1 LEPDDAGG
9 VLAEPIDAGA
19 HDLLPES
26 PALPLGP
33 HSEGAHPPFDPGA
46 MRDVER
52 DDLLAFTTPRH
63 RPRPRILDRITPDR
77 RIQDRQAPTDHPVT
91 AVAFR
96 ERVAEHLV
104 QRGDVRLPHG
114 VRPVS
119 MTRGFPIAC
128 GRHQPV
134 ASNSSYALSSSSSG
148 SRGGSSRTG

>member
-1 LEPDDAGG
+1 EEPKARVEADVVHRARHRLEPDDAGG

-19 HDLLPES
+19 QDLLPEA

-77 RIQDRQAPTDHPVT
+77 RIQEWHAYADHPVT
-91 AVAFR
+91 PIAFR
-96 ERVAEHLV
+96 ERIAEYLI
-104 QRGDVRLPHG
+104 QRRDV
-114 VRPVS
+114 
-119 MTRGFPIAC
+119 
-128 GRHQPV
+128 
-134 ASNSSYALSSSSSG
+134 
-148 SRGGSSRTG
+148 